1 MFDFTLLGQDSGF
14 WLVAVVAVLIMGVS
28 KGGFGSGMNVASTPL
43 LALASNPILAAA
55 IMLPLLNIM
64 DLLGIRA
71 YWRQWDIRTARS
83 LLLPMIAGV
92 IIGMVLFTLVNAD
105 WLRILLAL
113 VVYVVLIDRW
123 NLLRRFVRFVQR
135 RQRGQKGDQQRDQ
148 QEGQKTPL
156 PGGPIAWVLG
166 TLLGVTSTIAHAG
179 GPAGSAYLLRFN
191 FDKTTFQATT
201 VLTFTAVN
209 IIKFPFYLGTGQ
221 FPLSTLAVAAVLVP
235 VAVVSMLLG
244 VVLHKLMPQRPFFIF
259 MEGALFV
266 TACKLMW
273 DGVTGLLG

>member
-43 LALASNPILAAA
+43 LALASNPVLAAA

-71 YWRQWDIRTARS
+71 YWRRWDMTTARS
-83 LLLPMIAGV
+83 LLLPMVAGV
-92 IIGMVLFTLVNAD
+92 VVGIILFTSVNAD
-105 WLRILLAL
+105 WLRILLAV

-123 NLLRRFVRFVQR
+123 NVLRRLGLLVQKQ
-135 RQRGQKGDQQRDQ
+135 RQQ
-148 QEGQKTPL
+148 TPA
-156 PGGPIAWVLG
+156 PGGPMAWVLG
-166 TLLGVTSTIAHAG
+166 MLLGVTSTIAHAG

-201 VLTFTAVN
+201 ILTFTAVN
-209 IIKFPFYLGTGQ
+209 IIKLPFYLFSGQ
-221 FPLSTLAVAAVLVP
+221 FPLSTLAMTGVLVP

-244 VVLHKLMPQRPFFIF
+244 VVLHKLMPQRPFFIV
-259 MEGALFV
+259 MEGALFL
-266 TACKLMW
+266 TAGKLMW
-273 DGVTGLLG
+273 DGVSGLLG

>member
-71 YWRQWDIRTARS
+71 FWRQWDIRTARS

-92 IIGMVLFTLVNAD
+92 VLGIILFTSVNAD
-105 WLRILLAL
+105 WLRILLAV

-123 NLLRRFVRFVQR
+123 GLLRRVGLMVQ
-135 RQRGQKGDQQRDQ
+135 KAK
-148 QEGQKTPL
+148 ETPE
-156 PGGPIAWVLG
+156 PGGPMAWILG

-201 VLTFTAVN
+201 ILTFTAVN
-209 IIKFPFYLGTGQ
+209 LIKLPFYLFTGQ
-221 FPLSTLAVAAVLVP
+221 FPLSTLAMTGVLVP

-244 VVLHKLMPQRPFFIF
+244 VVLHRIMPQRPFFIF
-259 MEGALFV
+259 MEAALFV

-273 DGVTGLLG
+273 DGVSGLLG

>member
-71 YWRQWDIRTARS
+71 FWRQWDIRTARS

-92 IIGMVLFTLVNAD
+92 VLGIILFTSVNAD
-105 WLRILLAL
+105 WLRILLAV
-113 VVYVVLIDRW
+113 VVYVVLTDRW
-123 NLLRRFVRFVQR
+123 GLLRRVGLMVQ
-135 RQRGQKGDQQRDQ
+135 KAK
-148 QEGQKTPL
+148 ETPE
-156 PGGPIAWVLG
+156 PGGPMAWILG

-201 VLTFTAVN
+201 ILTFTAVN
-209 IIKFPFYLGTGQ
+209 LIKLPFYLFTGQ
-221 FPLSTLAVAAVLVP
+221 FPLSTLAMTGVLVP

-244 VVLHKLMPQRPFFIF
+244 VVLHRIMPQRPFFIF
-259 MEGALFV
+259 MEAALFV

>member
-1 MFDFTLLGQDSGF
+1 MSIPPTLWKLFVPVFDFTLLGQDSGF

-71 YWRQWDIRTARS
+71 FWRQWDIRTARS

-92 IIGMVLFTLVNAD
+92 VLGIILFTSVNAD
-105 WLRILLAL
+105 WLRILLAV

-123 NLLRRFVRFVQR
+123 GLLRRVGLMVQ
-135 RQRGQKGDQQRDQ
+135 KAK
-148 QEGQKTPL
+148 ETPE
-156 PGGPIAWVLG
+156 PGGPMAWILG

-201 VLTFTAVN
+201 ILTFTAVN
-209 IIKFPFYLGTGQ
+209 LIKLPFYLFTGQ
-221 FPLSTLAVAAVLVP
+221 FPLSTLAMTGVLVP
-235 VAVVSMLLG
+235 VAVVSMMLG
-244 VVLHKLMPQRPFFIF
+244 VVLHRIMPQRPFFIF
-259 MEGALFV
+259 MEAALFV

-273 DGVTGLLG
+273 DGLTGLLG

>member
-1 MFDFTLLGQDSGF
+1 MSILPKLWKLFVPVFDFTLLGQDSGF

-71 YWRQWDIRTARS
+71 FWRQWDIRTARS

-92 IIGMVLFTLVNAD
+92 VLGIILFTSVNAD
-105 WLRILLAL
+105 WLRILLAV
-113 VVYVVLIDRW
+113 VVYVVLTDRW
-123 NLLRRFVRFVQR
+123 GLLRRVGLMVQ
-135 RQRGQKGDQQRDQ
+135 KAK
-148 QEGQKTPL
+148 ETPE
-156 PGGPIAWVLG
+156 PGGPMAWILG

-201 VLTFTAVN
+201 ILTFTAVN
-209 IIKFPFYLGTGQ
+209 LIKLPFYLFTGQ
-221 FPLSTLAVAAVLVP
+221 FPLSTLAMTGVLVP

-244 VVLHKLMPQRPFFIF
+244 VVLHRIMPQRPFFIF
-259 MEGALFV
+259 MEAALFV

>member
-1 MFDFTLLGQDSGF
+1 MSILPKLWKLFVPVFDFTLLGQDSGF

-71 YWRQWDIRTARS
+71 FWRQWDIRTARS

-92 IIGMVLFTLVNAD
+92 VLGIILFTSVNAD
-105 WLRILLAL
+105 WLRILLAV

-123 NLLRRFVRFVQR
+123 GLLRRVGLMVQ
-135 RQRGQKGDQQRDQ
+135 KAK
-148 QEGQKTPL
+148 ETPE
-156 PGGPIAWVLG
+156 PGGPMAWILG

-201 VLTFTAVN
+201 ILTFTAVN
-209 IIKFPFYLGTGQ
+209 LIKLPFYLFTGQ
-221 FPLSTLAVAAVLVP
+221 FPLSTLAMTGVLVP

-244 VVLHKLMPQRPFFIF
+244 VVLHRIMPQRPFFIF
-259 MEGALFV
+259 MEAALFV

>member
-1 MFDFTLLGQDSGF
+1 MSIPPTLWKLFVPVFDFTLLGQDSGF

-71 YWRQWDIRTARS
+71 FWRQWDIRTARS
-83 LLLPMIAGV
+83 LLLPMIAGAV
-92 IIGMVLFTLVNAD
+92 LGIILFTSVNAD
-105 WLRILLAL
+105 WLRILLAV

-123 NLLRRFVRFVQR
+123 GLLRRVGLMVQ
-135 RQRGQKGDQQRDQ
+135 KAK
-148 QEGQKTPL
+148 ETPE
-156 PGGPIAWVLG
+156 PGGPMAWILG

-201 VLTFTAVN
+201 ILTFTAVN
-209 IIKFPFYLGTGQ
+209 LIKLPFYLFTGQ
-221 FPLSTLAVAAVLVP
+221 FPLSTLAMTGVLVP
-235 VAVVSMLLG
+235 VAVVSMMLG
-244 VVLHKLMPQRPFFIF
+244 VVLHRIMPQRPFFIF
-259 MEGALFV
+259 MEAALFV

-273 DGVTGLLG
+273 DGLTGLLG

>member
-1 MFDFTLLGQDSGF
+1 MSILPKLWKLFVPVFDFTLLGQDSGF

-71 YWRQWDIRTARS
+71 FWRQWDIRTARS
-83 LLLPMIAGV
+83 LLLPMIADVVSG
-92 IIGMVLFTLVNAD
+92 IILFTSVNAD
-105 WLRILLAL
+105 WLRILLAV

-123 NLLRRFVRFVQR
+123 GLLRRVGLMVQ
-135 RQRGQKGDQQRDQ
+135 KAK
-148 QEGQKTPL
+148 ETPE
-156 PGGPIAWVLG
+156 PGGPMAWILG

-201 VLTFTAVN
+201 ILTFTAVN
-209 IIKFPFYLGTGQ
+209 LIKLPFYLFTGQ
-221 FPLSTLAVAAVLVP
+221 FPLSTLAMTGVLVP
-235 VAVVSMLLG
+235 VAVLSMLLG
-244 VVLHKLMPQRPFFIF
+244 VVLHRIMPQRPFFIF
-259 MEGALFV
+259 MEAASFV